1 MTVYLKAVLAVV
13 LTGCFLAGGCVTTTR
28 EFEDASRATAAA
40 NRRTSKELERL
51 FERVDNLEYRLSQQE
66 ETLAELKAF
75 LSKIDGKIDQKNSD
89 TFARLSKQMGE
100 AQRSN
105 NESFKKLRRE
115 INAKI
120 QEINRLLGSLS
131 SGGSGSGSDE
141 YQTGFTHIVAEKES
155 LWTIQRKYSEY
166 GVTIDEI
173 KRANDIPQ
181 DSDVI
186 RTGQELF
193 IPTKR

>member
-1 MTVYLKAVLAVV
+1 MTVYLKAVVVVV
-13 LTGCFLAGGCVTTTR
+13 LTGCFLCSGCVTTRR
-28 EFEDASRATAAA
+28 EFEDASATTAAA
-40 NRRTSKELERL
+40 NKRTKKELERL
-51 FERVDNLEYRLSQQE
+51 IERVENLEYRLAQQQ
-66 ETLAELKAF
+66 ETLADLKSF
-75 LSKIDGKIDQKNSD
+75 LSKIDGRVDQKDSA
-89 TFARLSKQMGE
+89 TFERLSKQI
-100 AQRSN
+100 AQTQKSN

-131 SGGSGSGSDE
+131 NSGSSPGGDE
-141 YQTGFTHIVAEKES
+141 YQTGFTHVVAENES

-166 GVTIDEI
+166 GMTIDDI
-173 KRANDIPQ
+173 KRANNIPQ

-186 RTGQELF
+186 RAGQELF